1 MFYIMLIA
9 SQHYRKT
16 FTSPILKTS
25 MTDYTFKLINTKLK
39 PILFLEKLI
48 E

>member
-1 MFYIMLIA
+1 MFYIMPIA

-16 FTSPILKTS
+16 FISSILKTS
-25 MTDYTFKLINTKLK
+25 ITDYTFKLINTKLK